1 MSRDLLLEIGVEE
14 VPSAPL
20 YDAVTQL
27 KTRAAAAFDTARLSY
42 SEITSYGAPRRLGP
56 RRHGAL
62 GAPGRRLHAREG
74 PGCGGRLRR
83 GRQSHQGRRGLRPR
97 AGASP

>member
-27 KTRAAAAFDTARLSY
+27 KTRAAAALDGARLSY
-42 SEITSYGAPRRLGP
+42 GTITTHGAPRRL
-56 RRHGAL
+56 AL
-62 GAPGRRLHAREG
+62 VVTELTE
-74 PGCGGRLRR
+74 
-83 GRQSHQGRRGLRPR
+83 RQ
-97 AGASP
+97 